1 MNAQHDT
8 KALLLTDVVDSTQL
22 SEALG
27 DAAMARVWTDHDRV
41 ARDLLPPWRGREIDK
56 TDGMLLLFD
65 AAADAVG
72 YAQAYHRALAA
83 LPVPLR
89 ARAGLH
95 VGPVLLRENAAADVL
110 RGAKPLEVDGLAK
123 PTAARVMAIAR
134 GGQTL
139 LSAEARAA
147 LGTPDGCRLDSHGHW
162 MMKGLSAPV
171 EIFEVGPPEQL
182 PTAPPDGDKVYR
194 VVQVDG
200 RWLPVQAIPNN
211 LPQQSTPFIGRE
223 QELRDIKALLGSAR
237 LVTLLG
243 MGGLGK
249 TRLSLQAAAEL
260 MHQFPDGVWFLD
272 LAPISDPALALAEAA
287 QVLGVREEPERSLLQ
302 SVCSFLQTRRVLMVF
317 DNCEHLIKPAA
328 EMAHAIVRAAPHVRL
343 AASSREALRIPGEH
357 AYLVQPLPVPRAGDD
372 LATLRQST
380 AVRLFVARAQAHRPG
395 FELDEAQAPAVAE
408 LVARLEGIPLA
419 LELVAARLRT
429 LSLADINRRLGN
441 RFKLLTGGSQVLQ
454 QRQQSLRALVDWS
467 YDLLPEAEQL
477 LLQRLAVFRGGLD
490 MEAAEAVCGGT
501 PLDVDAVLDLLGA
514 LVEKSLLM
522 QAETA
527 EGMRYQMLETIREYA
542 LEKLAAA
549 GTLEAMGGQHGAHY
563 FAFAKLGRD
572 GLHGPQQ
579 GYWLGR
585 LETEQ
590 DNLRAATGYALGPGG
605 NPILA
610 LKLAVALQGFWIL
623 RGYSGEG
630 RALLRGL
637 LALPAVQA
645 DAQAHAHA
653 LYVAAALAWSQSDHA
668 AALAD
673 LQTCLAL
680 RRQRDN
686 PFDVAATL
694 STLALTRLGCA
705 DAAGALAADHEALQL
720 FQLCGNQVG
729 EATVQLQLGQIHAW
743 CGAAAQAAT
752 HLQAA
757 LQLARQ
763 IKHLETEA
771 EAELSLAQLDF
782 EAGALGAAEAGLARS
797 LKICLAAGDRR
808 GAAHALWWL
817 GKLDLLAGRQAPA
830 CERLAEALSAF
841 NAFDMREHLL
851 GCLEDHAALG
861 LLLEQPQAAIA
872 LASCTQQLRE
882 NARLTRPRLAQGR
895 WQALLARLRAASPD
909 EAFFEAPWQQARDWD
924 TAQALR
930 RALTL
935 ALPAGRLH

>member
-1 MNAQHDT
+1 MNARHDT
-8 KALLLTDVVDSTQL
+8 KALLLTDVVDSTKL

-65 AAADAVG
+65 SAADAVG
-72 YAQAYHRALAA
+72 YARAYHQALAG

-95 VGPVLLRENAAADVL
+95 VGPVILRENQAADVM

-123 PTAARVMAIAR
+123 PTAARVMAIAQ

-147 LGTPDGCRLDSHGHW
+147 LGEPHGGRLDSHGHW
-162 MMKGLSAPV
+162 MMKGLSEPV

-194 VVQVDG
+194 VVRVHE

-211 LPQQSTPFIGRE
+211 LPQQSSPFIGRE

-302 SVCSFLQTRRVLMVF
+302 SVCSFLQTRRVLMIL

-328 EMAHAIVRAAPHVRL
+328 ELAHAIIKAAPQVRL

-357 AYLVQPLPVPRAGDD
+357 AYPVQPLPVPRSGDD
-372 LATLRQST
+372 LAALRRST
-380 AVRLFVARAQAHRPG
+380 AMRLFVARAQAHRPG

-408 LVARLEGIPLA
+408 LVAKLEGIPLA

-429 LSLADINRRLGN
+429 LSVPDINRRLDN
-441 RFKLLTGGSQVLQ
+441 RYKLLTGGSQVLQ
-454 QRQQSLRALVDWS
+454 QRQQSLRSLVDWS
-467 YDLLPEAEQL
+467 YDLLPAAEQL

-490 MEAAEAVCGGT
+490 MEAAEAVCGGA
-501 PLDVDAVLDLLGA
+501 PLAADDMLDLLGA
-514 LVEKSLLM
+514 LVEKSLVM
-522 QAETA
+522 QTETVD
-527 EGMRYQMLETIREYA
+527 GTRYRMLETIREYA

-549 GTLEAMGGQHGAHY
+549 GMLDALGALHAAHF
-563 FAFAKLGRD
+563 FAFAKRGRD
-572 GLHGPQQ
+572 GLQGPQQ
-579 GYWLGR
+579 GLWLGR

-590 DNLRAATGYALGPGG
+590 DNLRAATQHALSRD
-605 NPILA
+605 PILA
-610 LKLAVALQGFWIL
+610 LKLAVALQGYWIL
-623 RGYSGEG
+623 RGHSGEG
-630 RALLRGL
+630 RALLQTL
-637 LALPAVQA
+637 LAMPAVRA
-645 DAQAHAHA
+645 DEQAHAHA

-680 RRQRDN
+680 RRRRDN

-705 DAAGALAADHEALQL
+705 DAAGALAADLEALQL
-720 FQLCGNQVG
+720 FQSCGNQVG
-729 EATVQLQLGQIHAW
+729 EATARLQLGQIHAW
-743 CGAAAQAAT
+743 CGDAVNAAPQ
-752 HLQAA
+752 LRAA
-757 LQLARQ
+757 LQLARR

-771 EAELSLAQLDF
+771 EAELALAQLDF
-782 EAGALGAAEAGLARS
+782 DAGDLSAAEAGLARS

-808 GAAHALWWL
+808 GAAHARWWL
-817 GKLDLLAGRQAPA
+817 GKLDLLAERRAAAG
-830 CERLAEALSAF
+830 ERLAEALAAF

-861 LLLEQPQAAIA
+861 LLLGRTRGAIA
-872 LASCTQQLRE
+872 LASATQQLRD
-882 NARLTRPRLAQGR
+882 NARLTRPPQAQQR
-895 WQALLARLRAASPD
+895 WQALLARLREVSPD
-909 EAFFEAPWQQARDWD
+909 EAFFDTPWQQARDWD

-930 RALTL
+930 QAL
-935 ALPAGRLH
+935 APPA